1 MAPNF
6 RFAVVSDL
14 HITLPHTIWDH
25 PSRFHL
31 VEVSIPAFESAIEH
45 LTQLNLDFLL
55 LPGDLTQH
63 SEPENHRWLQE
74 RLAQLP
80 FPTYVVPGNH
90 DLPVLMA
97 NEQSI
102 GFADF
107 PHYYRKFGYD
117 NPQQLYYTH
126 QLLPGVRIIGLNS
139 NFFNEDG
146 EQVGRLDTEQLKWL
160 EEVLAAAKDELVL
173 VMVHHNVVE
182 HLPEQSRHPIG
193 KRYMLENS
201 EELLQILRHYKVK
214 LVFTGHLHIQDVA
227 CSQGVYDITTGSLV
241 SYPHPYR
248 VFEFQQDNYG
258 REWLQILSHR
268 VETVPNFPNLQHFSR
283 QWMGD
288 RSFHF
293 LVKLLTQYPF
303 DLPLAQAEK
312 LAPSLRDFWA
322 NIADGDALLDYPQ
335 FPEAVRRHI
344 QTYGA
349 IASGIPT
356 LIDNNSTL
364 LVGSGEWGVGSGEWG
379 VGSREWGVGIN

>member
-14 HITLPHTIWDH
+14 HIALPHTIWDH

-31 VEVSIPAFESAIEH
+31 VEVSIPAFESVIEH

-63 SEPENHRWLQE
+63 SEPENHIWLQE
-74 RLAQLP
+74 KLAKLP

-90 DLPVLMA
+90 DVPVLMA

-107 PHYYRKFGYD
+107 PHYYRKFGYE

-126 QLLPGVRIIGLNS
+126 QLLPGVRLIGLNS
-139 NFFNEDG
+139 NFFNEQG
-146 EQVGRLDTEQLKWL
+146 EQVGRLDADQLRWL
-160 EEVLAAAKDELVL
+160 EEVLAAADDELVL

-201 EELLQILRHYKVK
+201 LELLQILQHYGVK

-268 VETVPNFPNLQHFSR
+268 VETVPNFPNLQDFSR

-288 RSFHF
+288 RSFPF
-293 LVKLLTQYPF
+293 LIKLLTQYPLH
-303 DLPLAQAEK
+303 LPLAEAEK
-312 LAPSLRDFWA
+312 LALGLRDFWA

-335 FPEAVRRHI
+335 FPEAARRHI

-364 LVGSGEWGVGSGEWG
+364 LLGNRDEVFSQ
-379 VGSREWGVGIN
+379 

>member
-1 MAPNF
+1 MVLNF

-31 VEVSIPAFESAIEH
+31 VEVSIPAFESVIEH

-63 SEPENHRWLQE
+63 SEPENHLWLQS
-74 RLAQLP
+74 RLAKLP
-80 FPTYVVPGNH
+80 FPTYVIPGNH
-90 DLPVLMA
+90 DVPVLEA

-107 PHYYRKFGYD
+107 PKYYRKFGYE
-117 NPQQLYYTH
+117 NPQKLYYTH
-126 QLLPGVRIIGLNS
+126 QLLPGVRLISLNS
-139 NFFNEDG
+139 NFFNAEG
-146 EQVGRLDTEQLKWL
+146 ELVGRLDPAQLRWL
-160 EEVLAAAKDELVL
+160 EEVLAAADEELVL

-193 KRYMLENS
+193 KRYILENS
-201 EELLQILRHYKVK
+201 AELLDILRRYGVK
-214 LVFTGHLHIQDVA
+214 LVFTGHLHIQDIA
-227 CSQGVYDITTGSLV
+227 SSQGVYDITTGSLV

-248 VFEFQQDNYG
+248 VLEFQQDNYG
-258 REWLQILSHR
+258 RQWLQILSHR
-268 VETVPNFPNLQHFSR
+268 VATVPDFPNLQDSSR

-288 RSFHF
+288 RSLPL
-293 LVKLLTQYPF
+293 LVKLLTQYPLN
-303 DLPLAQAEK
+303 LPLIEAKK

-322 NIADGDALLDYPQ
+322 NIADGDGLLDYPE
-335 FPEAVRRHI
+335 FPPAVREYI

-349 IASGIPT
+349 IAKGIPT

-364 LVGSGEWGVGSGEWG
+364 LLG
-379 VGSREWGVGIN
+379 